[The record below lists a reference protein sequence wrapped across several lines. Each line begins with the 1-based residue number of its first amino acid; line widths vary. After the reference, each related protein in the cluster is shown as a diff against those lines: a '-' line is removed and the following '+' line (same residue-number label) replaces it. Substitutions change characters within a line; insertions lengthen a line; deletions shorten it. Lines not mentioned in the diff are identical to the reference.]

1 MNMETELF
9 IGGNSNF
16 VIILLFNNFKD
27 LLNFLFSLIFMHLP
41 VLRSLFS
48 PSLHFL
54 THLPVIALI
63 SFPSGQSLFLF
74 ILI

>member
-27 LLNFLFSLIFMHLP
+27 LLNNTIQRKR
-41 VLRSLFS
+41 VLMKAYLKKLEFQ
-48 PSLHFL
+48 
-54 THLPVIALI
+54 I
-63 SFPSGQSLFLF
+63 
-74 ILI
+74 